1 MATCPFALAYE
12 MEVLSEVHLECGS
25 GCVVSCFTISSAKS
39 GTLSGLGSSS
49 QICSYADNDK
59 VPSAQGRSSAAHQVD
74 TRSGVDDDGD
84 LIVARRSTAVL
95 VPDRP
100 RESILIYH
108 NMATAIPLVGLQVWR
123 GALLLADFIIHKCKN
138 TSDFENVT
146 ALEFGCGT
154 GLAGITLARH
164 AKLVFLTDRG
174 ADVLDN
180 CSRNVFANRGSF
192 LRGESGVRV
201 RELDWEEGWPPRTTN
216 MQQAA
221 TSSPYLWSQQ
231 DLKDVED
238 ATIFLAADVIYSDDL
253 TDAFFRAVS
262 KMLLPGSNKVEPKSY
277 LKALEFLLTPPGA
290 QALYLGLEKRYNF
303 SMDAL
308 DVVAN
313 GYANFVGHLS
323 VEGENTSAAFLGKRL
338 DDFTVPKYI
347 MEYDRGTDL
356 ELWEICAA
364 PQRQ

>member
-1 MATCPFALAYE
+1 

-39 GTLSGLGSSS
+39 G
-49 QICSYADNDK
+49 
-59 VPSAQGRSSAAHQVD
+59 RSSAAHQVD
-74 TRSGVDDDGD
+74 TTSGVDDDGD

-180 CSRNVFANRGSF
+180 CSRNVFANRESF